1 MTALTRYLRSLL
13 PAKPGERKLA
23 LLLYTLLT
31 LMVLADW
38 VGKVGAD
45 SLFVKRLGVQY
56 IPAMYIVT
64 PIAMLATSALLFA
77 LVDRVRRRALLF
89 YYCLF
94 VAVAS
99 LAIQAAVPLGGLVF
113 PVAYVF
119 AHGVKETIYLLF
131 WVYAGNLYD
140 NEQSSRLFPFF
151 AGAILVGKILGG
163 FLAVGLA
170 DVIHA

>member
-1 MTALTRYLRSLL
+1 VSLVAREGVVTYLRGLL

-23 LLLYTLLT
+23 LLLYMLLT

-56 IPAMYIVT
+56 IPTMYIVT
-64 PIAMLATSALLFA
+64 PIAMLTTSALLFA

-99 LAIQAAVPLGGLVF
+99 VAIRRR
-113 PVAYVF
+113 
-119 AHGVKETIYLLF
+119 
-131 WVYAGNLYD
+131 
-140 NEQSSRLFPFF
+140 SRL
-151 AGAILVGKILGG
+151 AGSCSLSPTSLRTA
-163 FLAVGLA
+163 
-170 DVIHA
+170 